1 MSNYIYPEDRMQVH
15 CIPGYPVKQ
24 TWKLVT
30 DERVLKIY
38 QRAVAHCV
46 ELGWLESA
54 DKAPKLYTSTRL
66 TRALAFCWQK
76 IIQKAYYAKDGI
88 QTCSCAII
96 VTADLLKYPDK
107 IVANALCHELGHAT
121 CKFKEH
127 HSGMWFYRA
136 NKIAQVFPDVKISV
150 KATSEEMKIIKSITP
165 DRVKKNA
172 YKYQL
177 VCPKC
182 GATFTKYK
190 TMCATLQR
198 RRFQCGNCHVPLSY
212 KVLETGEIKEI

>member
-1 MSNYIYPEDRMQVH
+1 MNNYIYPQDRMQVH
-15 CIPGYPVKQ
+15 CIPRYPANQ

-38 QRAVAHCV
+38 QRAVARCV

-54 DKAPKLYTSTRL
+54 DKAPKLYSSTRM
-66 TRALAFCWQK
+66 TRTFGTCWQR
-76 IIQKAYYAKDGI
+76 IIEKAYYAKDGI
-88 QTCSCAII
+88 QTCSSAIVI
-96 VTADLLKYPDK
+96 TADILKCPDK
-107 IVANALCHELGHAT
+107 MVANTLCHELGHAI
-121 CKFKEH
+121 CKFQEH
-127 HSGMWFYRA
+127 HSRMWLYRA
-136 NKIAQVFPDVKISV
+136 NKIAQVFPGVKISV
-150 KATSEEMKIIKSITP
+150 KATSEEMEIIKSIIP
-165 DRVKKNA
+165 DRAKKNA

-198 RRFQCGNCHVPLSY
+198 RRFQCGKCHVPLSY